1 MSDILQNSSEQE
13 KAGPVYTYTFED
25 SQESPLEHLL
35 FRLFEKIS
43 NENLNA
49 SS

>member
-1 MSDILQNSSEQE
+1 MSNILQNTPQQE
-13 KAGPVYTYTFED
+13 DTEPVYTYTYED
-25 SQESPLEHLL
+25 SQESPLENLL

-43 NENLNA
+43 NENLNT

>member
-1 MSDILQNSSEQE
+1 MSDILQNTPEQKNTE
-13 KAGPVYTYTFED
+13 PVYTYIYED

-43 NENLNA
+43 NENLDA
-49 SS
+49 TS